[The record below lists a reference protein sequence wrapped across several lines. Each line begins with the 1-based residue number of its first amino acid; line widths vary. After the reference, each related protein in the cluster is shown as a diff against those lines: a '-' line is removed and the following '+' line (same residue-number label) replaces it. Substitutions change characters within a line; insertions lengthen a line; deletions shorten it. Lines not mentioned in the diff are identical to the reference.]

1 MSSFSKLA
9 NITLLSLAMTCS
21 MTSCDYLDI
30 VPPEQ
35 ADLQDANKDRAGTLG
50 FLYSCYA
57 GVMNPMTYTGLEMGS
72 DEYVLPRLWQNAGQK
87 FNGIRTKQPTW
98 LMVGDGGILPA
109 YRSMSPVHERIAL
122 CTCHIRR
129 GKSDHE
135 S

>member
-50 FLYSCYA
+50 SADFP
-57 GVMNPMTYTGLEMGS
+57 G
-72 DEYVLPRLWQNAGQK
+72 W
-87 FNGIRTKQPTW
+87 
-98 LMVGDGGILPA
+98 
-109 YRSMSPVHERIAL
+109 
-122 CTCHIRR
+122 
-129 GKSDHE
+129 
-135 S
+135 

>member
-57 GVMNPMTYTGLEMGS
+57 GVMNPMNYEGLEMGS
-72 DEYVLPRLWQNAGQK
+72 DEYVLPRLWQTAGQK
-87 FNGIRTKQPTW
+87 VQWN
-98 LMVGDGGILPA
+98 LNEAANLADGWRWGHTTSI
-109 YRSMSPVHERIAL
+109 SVNV
-122 CTCHIRR
+122 TC
-129 GKSDHE
+129 S
-135 S
+135 

>member
-72 DEYVLPRLWQNAGQK
+72 DEYVLPRLWQHAGQK
-87 FNGIRTKQPTW
+87 VQWNQNEAAN
-98 LMVGDGGILPA
+98 LADGWRWEIGRA
-109 YRSMSPVHERIAL
+109 HV
-122 CTCHIRR
+122 
-129 GKSDHE
+129 
-135 S
+135 

>member
-57 GVMNPMTYTGLEMGS
+57 GGMNPMNYEGLEMGS
-72 DEYVLPRLWQNAGQK
+72 D
-87 FNGIRTKQPTW
+87 
-98 LMVGDGGILPA
+98 
-109 YRSMSPVHERIAL
+109 
-122 CTCHIRR
+122 
-129 GKSDHE
+129 
-135 S
+135 